1 MIPGVAGTAQLGP
14 CDAYRYLNP
23 QGPGNDETVFAQ
35 ASQASVVVAA
45 WGAAG
50 SQLRRASRR
59 SAWRRLSFPG
69 RHGEEG

>member
-1 MIPGVAGTAQLGP
+1 MIPGAAGTAQLSP
-14 CDAYRYLNP
+14 CGAYCYLNP

-50 SQLRRASRR
+50 SQPRLASRR
-59 SAWRRLSFPG
+59 SAVETPLIPG

>member
-1 MIPGVAGTAQLGP
+1 MIPVVAGTAQLSP
-14 CDAYRYLNP
+14 CGAYRYLNP

-45 WGAAG
+45 WGAVA
-50 SQLRRASRR
+50 R
-59 SAWRRLSFPG
+59 WRRLSFPG